1 MPLWRLNWFV
11 WLQCWDELEK
21 LHTGSTNSQ
30 HIYITRPSDLE
41 IMYFLSSLLEQSHLH
56 IQMYLRGE
64 GTMRREC
71 EQCGCWLQ
79 PVPSWG
85 RKQRFRLQKGRWE
98 GSSSI
103 VSDMESKFRFFSGV
117 KMQVLLCREPVFTLP
132 NATGIFSSHLVT
144 VVTSPYLLKRS

>member
-11 WLQCWDELEK
+11 WPQCWDELEK
-21 LHTGSTNSQ
+21 LHTGSPDSQ
-30 HIYITRPSDLE
+30 HTYITRPSDLE
-41 IMYFLSSLLEQSHLH
+41 IMYFLILLLEQSHLH

-144 VVTSPYLLKRS
+144 AVTSPYLLKRS